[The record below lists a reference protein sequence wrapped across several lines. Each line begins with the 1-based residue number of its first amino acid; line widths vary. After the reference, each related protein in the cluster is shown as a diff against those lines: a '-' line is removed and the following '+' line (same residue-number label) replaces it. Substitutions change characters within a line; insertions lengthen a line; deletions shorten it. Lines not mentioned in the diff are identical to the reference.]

1 MLIFELEKETRMDS
15 LCPATTDSSREI
27 SIMGIINL
35 TDNSFYAES
44 RCLSAEGDVDEGA
57 LLHKA
62 EMMISDGAD
71 ILDLGA
77 CSSRP
82 GSEPVGEQEEW
93 RRLKA
98 ALIPLKREFP
108 EVNISVDTYF
118 GGIVRKVHDLIG
130 DFIVNDISA
139 GEDDPSML
147 PAVGEL
153 SLQYIAMHKR
163 GVPSTMQS
171 LTDYGEEEDSIVKA
185 VKSYFEDFSTKAE
198 SYGIKDWI
206 MDPGFGFAK
215 TLRQNYTLLRN
226 LPSVRINGHKT
237 LVGVSRKSMI
247 YRPLGLS
254 PEDVLPQT
262 QAIHMAALALGAD
275 ILRVHDVK
283 EAAGTVA
290 LYRLLY

>member
-1 MLIFELEKETRMDS
+1 
-15 LCPATTDSSREI
+15 
-27 SIMGIINL
+27 
-35 TDNSFYAES
+35 
-44 RCLSAEGDVDEGA
+44 
-57 LLHKA
+57 
-62 EMMISDGAD
+62 
-71 ILDLGA
+71 
-77 CSSRP
+77 
-82 GSEPVGEQEEW
+82 
-93 RRLKA
+93 
-98 ALIPLKREFP
+98 
-108 EVNISVDTYF
+108 
-118 GGIVRKVHDLIG
+118 
-130 DFIVNDISA
+130 
-139 GEDDPSML
+139 
-147 PAVGEL
+147 
-153 SLQYIAMHKR
+153 
-163 GVPSTMQS
+163 MQS